1 MCLYLNEVKPK
12 VAETDI
18 ICYKTLV
25 DKKGDG
31 RFESPYFG
39 KKVNSAIL
47 SGKLSYNAKG
57 RIEPVVNIGY
67 NDLGKLYR
75 IGRGLVHTWQ
85 DFNAAWYHA
94 VKFSAFNEVVFECII
109 PAGTKYYEGY
119 FDAQDGN
126 GDKCYGSKKIKFRGR
141 YSCLPSFS

>member
-1 MCLYLNEVKPK
+1 MCLYSKEFKPK
-12 VAETDI
+12 VAEKDI
-18 ICYKTLV
+18 ICFKTLV
-25 DKKGDG
+25 GRRGDG
-31 RFESPYFG
+31 RFESPYMG

-57 RIEPVVNIGY
+57 RIQPIVNIGY

-75 IGRGLVHTWQ
+75 IGNGLVHTWQ
-85 DFNAAWYHA
+85 DFKTAWQHA
-94 VKFSAFNEVVFECII
+94 VKFSSMFKEVIFECVI

-126 GDKCYGSKKIKFRGR
+126 GEKCYGSKKIKFIKQV
-141 YSCLPSFS
+141 YPK